1 MYIAAW
7 RAARTERQAEGR
19 ERAAWSEGG
28 AYRKRAEAE
37 SGKERMSRRGGR
49 DRRGGRCVP
58 GESCFTRPQYV
69 GTRPQYV
76 GTRPQYVGVPSTLA
90 TARPEEEELLAR
102 GAPNQHHHVAQ
113 VP

>member
-7 RAARTERQAEGR
+7 RAARTERQAEGL
-19 ERAAWSEGG
+19 ERAVWSEGPGG

-58 GESCFTRPQYV
+58 GEC
-69 GTRPQYV
+69 
-76 GTRPQYVGVPSTLA
+76 GVRERERRA
-90 TARPEEEELLAR
+90 GRD
-102 GAPNQHHHVAQ
+102 
-113 VP
+113 